1 MAMKYNKETGMYE
14 ETLPGGQIAKWY
26 NQEQAKKQFDEE
38 QAKTASDS
46 AEFQKEQGLIGQATQ
61 AGYGLADAY
70 QTGSKQLGKATQEQ
84 GTAMS
89 QMAARSLMAATPFGS
104 TGGALLPAAAGT
116 GIQALMSKA
125 NLERQTAKDQTGM
138 QAMSKDALQAAAQ
151 FGISAL
157 PGNMEQNESMGYM
170 KTFYE
175 IGEGAGLEA
184 AMDQM
189 NVMLQ
194 SETNPRVKQS
204 VQNMMNS
211 AVSA

>member
-1 MAMKYNKETGMYE
+1 MAMQYNEETGRYE
-14 ETLPGGQIAKWY
+14 ETLPGGQIAQFSNPEY
-26 NQEQAKKQFDEE
+26 AKKKFDEE
-38 QAKTASDS
+38 QAKIASDS

-70 QTGSKQLGKATQEQ
+70 QAGSKQLGKAAQEQ

-157 PGNMEQNESMGYM
+157 PSNMEQNEAMGYM

-175 IGEGAGLEA
+175 LAAGAGLEE
-184 AMDQM
+184 AMNQM
-189 NVMLQ
+189 NIMLQ
-194 SETNPRVKQS
+194 SETNPSVAQT

-211 AVSA
+211 AASA